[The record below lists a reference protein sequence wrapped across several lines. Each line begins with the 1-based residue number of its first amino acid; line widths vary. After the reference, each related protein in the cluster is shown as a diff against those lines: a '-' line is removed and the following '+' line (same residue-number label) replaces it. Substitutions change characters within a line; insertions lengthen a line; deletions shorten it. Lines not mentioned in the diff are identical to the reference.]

1 MPLPVAII
9 AGQAILHGLRIAG
22 LRILP
27 YIIRSKTAKS
37 VAKTGAGEAAKKV
50 GEKTITHSGY
60 VVITKDPTKFRIA
73 TDIFGKNKVFRN
85 DKILQ
90 AQSTAEKEIVPLTQ
104 KIWNSKEVAKT
115 PEIKN
120 LILSQA
126 DDAANGIS
134 KFIAHPR
141 SNPVI
146 GGTKEVTREFKK
158 FFGKDWKPINKETIE
173 AIKKAEMGP
182 TSLSKEVATFVPKTT
197 KWVKSPTQSTS
208 AQAAKE
214 ATKKKIQEFKGTKL
228 TEETKNLPIK
238 QITEVAKRPWYVNIM
253 PKVLRTTKDVR
264 ITGPEKIPY
273 TGAPYS
279 IRTVTEGV
287 AKGRLAG
294 TVGTGYGMYEGAKYM
309 SRNIDDTDEVRN
321 TIDLD
326 DSDLFETESRM
337 YDQEEIASGIN
348 IYDTDE
354 QGNVI
359 QAQ

>member
-1 MPLPVAII
+1 MVLPVII

-27 YIIRSKTAKS
+27 YIVREATKKS
-37 VAKTGAGEAAKKV
+37 ATYAAKKV
-50 GEKTITHSGY
+50 GQKSITEAGY
-60 VVITKDPTKFRIA
+60 VVITKDPTKFKLA
-73 TDIFGKNKVFRN
+73 QKIFTGKHVKVIRN
-85 DKILQ
+85 EKLLQ
-90 AQSTAEKEIVPLTQ
+90 AQSTAQREIVPLTQ
-104 KIWNSKEVAKT
+104 KILKSASPEVRT
-115 PEIKN
+115 T
-120 LILSQA
+120 ILNQA

-146 GGTKEVTREFKK
+146 GGTKEVTKEFKK
-158 FFGKDWKPINKETIE
+158 FFGKDWKPINKNTIE
-173 AIKKAEMGP
+173 AIKITERGP
-182 TSLSKEVATFVPKTT
+182 LSLSKEVATFVPKTT

-228 TEETKNLPIK
+228 AEEIKNVPIK
-238 QITEVAKRPWYVNIM
+238 QIVKTEKRPWYVNIM
-253 PKVLRTTKDVR
+253 PKYLRTTKDVR

-287 AKGRLAG
+287 AKGRLAS
-294 TVGTGYGMYEGAKYM
+294 TVGGGYSIYEGGKYM
-309 SRNIDDTDEVRN
+309 SRNIDGTDEVRSG
-321 TIDLD
+321 IDLN
-326 DSDLFETESRM
+326 DSDLFETESQM

>member
-1 MPLPVAII
+1 MPVIIPVLA
-9 AGQAILHGLRIAG
+9 AQAVAYGLRIVG
-22 LRILP
+22 LRIIP
-27 YIIRSKTAKS
+27 YIIRSKTAK
-37 VAKTGAGEAAKKV
+37 AAAQYATKKV
-50 GEKTITHSGY
+50 GEKSITHAGY
-60 VVITKDPTKFRIA
+60 FVITKDPTKFRLA
-73 TDIFGKNKVFRN
+73 QKIFGEKRVFRS

-104 KIWNSKEVAKT
+104 KIWNSKEVAKA

-120 LILSQA
+120 LILGQA

-173 AIKKAEMGP
+173 AIKKTEMGP

-228 TEETKNLPIK
+228 AEEIKNVPIK
-238 QITEVAKRPWYVNIM
+238 QIVKTEKRPWYVNIM
-253 PKVLRTTKDVR
+253 PKYLRTTKDVR

-279 IRTVTEGV
+279 IRTVKDVV
-287 AKGRLAG
+287 AKGRLAS
-294 TVGTGYGMYEGAKYM
+294 TVGTGYGLYEGGKYM
-309 SRNIDDTDEVRN
+309 SRNIDDTDEVRSG
-321 TIDLD
+321 IDLN
-326 DSDLFETESRM
+326 DSDLFETESQM

-354 QGNVI
+354 AGNVI